1 MNSTLAIPNGSY
13 KNAFRAHRLVV
24 LPDFQGLGIGTKIND
39 FFGEY
44 YLSIGRKYYMRTTHT
59 RLKRNM
65 SKNLAWRE
73 TSSSNKKHTN
83 ANVNNASTKNKH
95 YVYDDTRIASSFE
108 YVGQDYYAKE
118 HKILIVD
125 DNECPSIEYLRQ
137 LKDQYYL
144 TVVTGRHKSEN
155 ECEKIC
161 KELGIRTEL
170 LYITSKGVE
179 RKIDKYEKAQI
190 YEKPIVSNNKKM
202 NLYIYDIEVFSDDW
216 IVIFRRPE
224 EGSDYIVIHND
235 NSKLREFLSQ
245 PDIIIGGFN
254 NKHYDN
260 WILKTILNGGSN
272 HHVKK
277 HNDFIIGG
285 GNAWDFEFVSLG
297 SDIRY
302 YKLPCPTFDLRDDI
316 ADPGISLKAIE
327 GNLKLPIVESS
338 IPFDIDRKLTPE
350 ELEEVIRYCKYDV
363 DSTIKLYQERKE
375 NYIDAKALI
384 SEMYNLPVEEG
395 IGLTNAKLCAR
406 ILGAK
411 PQKFNDER
419 DYVIPDNIDTNLIPK
434 IILDFFLQIRDKS
447 IPDAKLFGAGK
458 GSKGMT
464 LDLILKT
471 SYGECPVTYAWGGVH
486 GAKPCVIVEET
497 EDRVI
502 INQDVASLYPNSM
515 LNFGYCSRAMEDPEA
530 YRKLVE
536 RRLGY
541 KHSGDKLRSN
551 ALKLPINTTYGAMLN
566 AYNDLADRWAGRSVC
581 ISNQLAMTMLITML
595 CQKCATIDFIN
606 INTDGI
612 MFSIDKK
619 EVALSEEIVKEWS
632 EITRFEMERDD
643 FKKVIQKDVNNYIGI
658 TPDGSF
664 KTKGGYV
671 SLYKGGNFKTNSLS
685 IVHKAIVDNL
695 VNGIP
700 AETTIKECK
709 DIFAF
714 QQIVKTGGTYEGSYH
729 YVNGVREPIQK
740 VNRIYAVKDN
750 KYGQVV
756 KGKWITEKRKKNK
769 DTGKME
775 STPVDPPVWSET
787 VISECPEHCFI
798 DNENVLTVDDLDLD
812 YYIDMAKKRID
823 KYINIDPTVA
833 RKIAKIKEE
842 VVIMATKTETKT
854 DVTLNVYAKLLEAR
868 KRFLEAGIKKTG
880 VNRYAEYKYFTLDD
894 IIPQKQAIFKD
905 LGLSDVISFG
915 TEVATLTIFNVD
927 NPEESIEFM
936 SQLDRD
942 ESLIKNPIQ
951 KVGAIQTYVRR
962 YLYLLALDIIESDGI
977 EETTDKPVDENGE
990 PAPVATA
997 KKSNRPATPAERQE
1011 TKGELIDK
1019 DGNATDT
1026 QIKSIKR
1033 GLKKLREK
1041 NDSYEPYIAETLKK
1055 IKKGMTKTEAE
1066 DQLIEIGKKIEE

>member
-1 MNSTLAIPNGSY
+1 MTI
-13 KNAFRAHRLVV
+13 
-24 LPDFQGLGIGTKIND
+24 
-39 FFGEY
+39 
-44 YLSIGRKYYMRTTHT
+44 
-59 RLKRNM
+59 
-65 SKNLAWRE
+65 
-73 TSSSNKKHTN
+73 
-83 ANVNNASTKNKH
+83 
-95 YVYDDTRIASSFE
+95 
-108 YVGQDYYAKE
+108 
-118 HKILIVD
+118 
-125 DNECPSIEYLRQ
+125 
-137 LKDQYYL
+137 
-144 TVVTGRHKSEN
+144 
-155 ECEKIC
+155 
-161 KELGIRTEL
+161 
-170 LYITSKGVE
+170 
-179 RKIDKYEKAQI
+179 
-190 YEKPIVSNNKKM
+190 
-202 NLYIYDIEVFSDDW
+202 YIYDIEVFSDDW
-216 IVIFRRPE
+216 IVVFKRPE
-224 EGSDYIVIHND
+224 ENANHIVIHND
-235 NSKLREFLSQ
+235 NNRLREFLSQ

-260 WILKTILNGGSN
+260 WVVLTMIQGGSN
-272 HHVKK
+272 VEVKR
-277 HNDFIIGG
+277 HNDFIING
-285 GNAWDFEFVSLG
+285 GNAWEFPF
-297 SDIRY
+297 IQFKR
-302 YKLPCPTFDLRDDI
+302 LPCPTFDLRDDI
-316 ADPGISLKAIE
+316 PDPGISLKAIE
-327 GNLKLPIVESS
+327 GNLKLPIIESS
-338 IPFDIDRKLTPE
+338 VSFDIGRKLTPK
-350 ELEEVIRYCKYDV
+350 ELDEVIRYCKYDV

-419 DYVIPDNIDTNLIPK
+419 NYIVPDNIDTDLIPK

-566 AYNDLADRWAGRSVC
+566 AYNDLSDRWAGRSVC

-595 CQKCATIDFIN
+595 CRKCETIDFIN

-612 MFSIDKK
+612 MFTIDRK
-619 EVALSEEIVKEWS
+619 EVKLSEDIIAEWS
-632 EITRFEMERDD
+632 KITRFEMERDD

-671 SLYKGGNFKTNSLS
+671 SLYQGGNFKTNSLQ
-685 IVHKAIVDNL
+685 IIHKAIVEYL
-695 VNGIP
+695 VNGTP

-709 DIFAF
+709 DVFAF
-714 QQIVKTGGTYEGSYH
+714 QQIVKTGGTFEGSYH

-740 VNRIYAVKDN
+740 VNRVYAVKDP
-750 KYGQVV
+750 KYGAVV

-775 STPVDPPVWSET
+775 STPVDPPQWSET
-787 VISECPEHCFI
+787 VISECPDHAFI

-842 VVIMATKTETKT
+842 VVIMATEKT
-854 DVTLNVYAKLLEAR
+854 DLTLSPEDAQIRGLNVYSKLVVAR
-868 KRFLEAGIKKTG
+868 KNFLASGVKKSG
-880 VNRYAEYKYFTLDD
+880 KNLYAEFKYFTLED
-894 IIPQKQAIFKD
+894 IIPIKQAIFEK
-905 LGLSDVISFG
+905 LGLVDHISFG
-915 TEVATLTIFNVD
+915 TEVATLTLVNVD
-927 NPEESIEFM
+927 NPEETIDFM
-936 SQLDRD
+936 SPLAKD

-951 KVGAIQTYVRR
+951 KLGAVETYVRR
-962 YLYLLALDIIESDGI
+962 YLYMLMLDIVEADAIEAV
-977 EETTDKPVDENGE
+977 TDKPADDKK
-990 PAPVATA
+990 PAP
-997 KKSNRPATPAERQE
+997 KKSNKPVTPEEREE
-1011 TKGELIDK
+1011 TKKDLINQ
-1019 DGNATDT
+1019 DGNATDV

-1033 GLKKLREK
+1033 GLKQLREK
-1041 NDSYEPYIAETLKK
+1041 NDSYEPYIKEVLKK
-1055 IKKGMTKTEAE
+1055 LKAGATKTEAE
-1066 DQLIEIGKKIEE
+1066 DILIEIGNKVTE